1 MINKLLSMMMSLM
14 LVRVR
19 TRDEVVSIPNQQVV
33 HLNTIVSIYKRRQY
47 VESNVI
53 VENQSENSGDSLE
66 IINPG
71 GDLDDGV
78 VKTTQNV
85 IRDQLQKDKLV
96 HNGNTFDL
104 NVKQLYKP
112 IEGQEKYQIR
122 KPQCLH
128 VHNLKAL
135 MRHNPYA
142 HVVEYL
148 VLVDPKDVLDRD
160 AFDK

>member
-19 TRDEVVSIPNQQVV
+19 TRDEVVSIPDQQVV
-33 HLNTIVSIYKRRQY
+33 HLNTIVSRYKRRQY

-53 VENQSENSGDSLE
+53 VENHSENLGDSLE
-66 IINPG
+66 IINLG

-112 IEGQEKYQIR
+112 I
-122 KPQCLH
+122 
-128 VHNLKAL
+128 
-135 MRHNPYA
+135 
-142 HVVEYL
+142 
-148 VLVDPKDVLDRD
+148 
-160 AFDK
+160 